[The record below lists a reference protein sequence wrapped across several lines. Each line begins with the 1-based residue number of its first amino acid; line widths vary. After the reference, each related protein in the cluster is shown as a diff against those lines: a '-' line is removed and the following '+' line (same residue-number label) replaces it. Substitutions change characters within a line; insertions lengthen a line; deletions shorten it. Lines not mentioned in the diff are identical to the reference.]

1 MTLVYRSG
9 VVVMATPE
17 DFSVPLKGF
26 ILSPKWLQLIMESA
40 FYSENLFTILPS
52 VGGQVSLPNL
62 WVHGGG
68 YPRGV
73 TFTKI
78 VRGCACRTSK
88 IRLFLYQFLPNF
100 PPISI
105 PFLKERHPILTK
117 LGAFYNNLP
126 KIHPIYELGSFV
138 SDENPIAIPN
148 FAKKRPKRQAHIRT
162 PCQCENPPG
171 GYHMAI
177 FALVPNPKYI
187 GAIYQLRTPCVCY
200 DS

>member
-52 VGGQVSLPNL
+52 VGGRLVCQTY
-62 WVHGGG
+62 G
-68 YPRGV
+68 YTGVVTPRGLLSPKLYV
-73 TFTKI
+73 D
-78 VRGCACRTSK
+78 VPAGRQK
-88 IRLFLYQFLPNF
+88 IRLSLYQFLPNF

-105 PFLKERHPILTK
+105 LFLKERHPNLTK

-126 KIHPIYELGSFV
+126 KIHPIYEFGL
-138 SDENPIAIPN
+138 
-148 FAKKRPKRQAHIRT
+148 
-162 PCQCENPPG
+162 
-171 GYHMAI
+171 
-177 FALVPNPKYI
+177 
-187 GAIYQLRTPCVCY
+187 LRL
-200 DS
+200 